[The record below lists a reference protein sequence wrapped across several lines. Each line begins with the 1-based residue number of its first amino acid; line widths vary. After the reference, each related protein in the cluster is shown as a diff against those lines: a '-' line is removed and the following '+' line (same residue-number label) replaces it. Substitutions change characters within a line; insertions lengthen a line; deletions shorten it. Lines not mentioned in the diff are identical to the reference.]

1 MEYNQAGTQ
10 GRPVLAGGGIWRSYG
25 MTIKEVSEK
34 FGITQDTLRYY
45 EKAGIL
51 PRIAR
56 TPGGA
61 RDYQAE
67 DLDWVEHMVCLR
79 RAGMPVESLVEY
91 LRLSQMGDGTF
102 PQRLR
107 LLQEQRE
114 NLIRQQEQLL
124 SALKRLDYKI
134 SRYRAAVETGRLS
147 WDDTEGN

>member
-1 MEYNQAGTQ
+1 
-10 GRPVLAGGGIWRSYG
+10 

-51 PRIAR
+51 PKIAR

-61 RDYQAE
+61 RDYCLE

-91 LRLSQMGDGTF
+91 LRLTQMGDGTF
-102 PQRLR
+102 PERLA
-107 LLQEQRE
+107 LLKEQRE
-114 NLIRQQEQLL
+114 NLLIQQEKLRE
-124 SALKRLDYKI
+124 AMRRLDYKI
-134 SRYRAAVETGRLS
+134 AKYQTAVETGSLS
-147 WDDTEGN
+147 WEVPETEP

>member
-1 MEYNQAGTQ
+1 
-10 GRPVLAGGGIWRSYG
+10 

-61 RDYQAE
+61 RDYRPE
-67 DLDWVEHMVCLR
+67 DLNWVEHMVCLR

-91 LRLSQMGDGTF
+91 LRLTQLGDGTF
-102 PQRLR
+102 PERLA
-107 LLQEQRE
+107 LLREQRE
-114 NLIRQQEQLL
+114 NLLRQQEKLNE
-124 SALKRLDYKI
+124 AMDRLDYKI
-134 SRYRAAVETGRLS
+134 SRYQEAVKTGSLS
-147 WDDTEGN
+147 WDYTEAEP

>member
-1 MEYNQAGTQ
+1 
-10 GRPVLAGGGIWRSYG
+10 

-56 TPGGA
+56 KPGGA
-61 RDYQAE
+61 RDYHPE

-91 LRLSQMGDGTF
+91 LQLCQKGDGTF
-102 PQRLR
+102 PERLA
-107 LLQEQRE
+107 LLKAQRE
-114 NLIRQQEQLL
+114 NLLRQQEKLQD
-124 SALKRLDYKI
+124 AMNRLDFKI
-134 SRYRAAVETGRLS
+134 SRYQAAVETGNLS
-147 WDDTEGN
+147 WEIAELET

>member
-1 MEYNQAGTQ
+1 
-10 GRPVLAGGGIWRSYG
+10 

-51 PRIAR
+51 PKIAR

-61 RDYQAE
+61 RDYHPE

-91 LRLSQMGDGTF
+91 LRLTRMGDGTF
-102 PQRLR
+102 SERLA
-107 LLQEQRE
+107 LLKEQKE
-114 NLIRQQEQLL
+114 NLLRQQEK
-124 SALKRLDYKI
+124 LKEAMDRLDFKI
-134 SRYRAAVETGRLS
+134 SRYQAAVETGRLS
-147 WDDTEGN
+147 WEDTEER